1 MRWHADI
8 FAVQIEGLEMQV
20 DSRSTLI
27 SNIVY
32 LAGYQVTVT
41 WADGL
46 SEIKDLEPLILNRRA
61 LSRLKDNSVAFR
73 TMAVSAD
80 GARVHWADDE
90 TVSARSIFR
99 LPHTGM
105 TANEF
110 RSAMADL
117 HLTSEALGSI
127 LGLSRRAVTNYRTG
141 SPIPKSVVLA
151 LRYILLTW
159 ET

>member
-1 MRWHADI
+1 
-8 FAVQIEGLEMQV
+8 MQV
-20 DSRSTLI
+20 DSRSTRI

-46 SEIKDLEPLILNRRA
+46 SEIKDLEPIILSRRE
-61 LSRLKDNSVAFR
+61 LSRLKDNRVAFR
-73 TMAVSAD
+73 AMAVSGD
-80 GARVHWADDE
+80 GARVHWGDGE
-90 TVSARSIFR
+90 SVSARSIFR
-99 LPHTGM
+99 LPHTAM

-117 HLTSEALGSI
+117 HLTSVALGSL

-151 LRYILLTW
+151 LRYVLVTW